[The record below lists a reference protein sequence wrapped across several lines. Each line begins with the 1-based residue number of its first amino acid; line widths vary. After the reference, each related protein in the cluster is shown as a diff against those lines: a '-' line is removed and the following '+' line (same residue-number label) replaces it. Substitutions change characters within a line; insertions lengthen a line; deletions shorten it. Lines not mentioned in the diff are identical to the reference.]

1 MSHWENEFGDEFETR
16 EEALESV
23 TERMDD
29 RDLTCALEYSIGFS
43 VLLDWAMQQDGF
55 WDHFCD
61 EIEQAEM
68 EFFSDNYYEVE
79 DEEEDE

>member
-16 EEALESV
+16 EEAFEDVTEKMNDMDLACSLESI
-23 TERMDD
+23 
-29 RDLTCALEYSIGFS
+29 IGFKA
-43 VLLDWAMQQDGF
+43 LLDWAMAQDGF
-55 WDHFCD
+55 WEHFCD